1 MANQIYD
8 AGLDALLN
16 GDVDWLTDDIKVVLV
31 DAADYTVDVSSDAHL
46 DDIPAPARIST
57 SGNLASKTVLMGA
70 LGAADTSFSSVSGD
84 EFEAAVVYADT
95 GVESTSTLLA
105 YIDTGVGFPFTPDGG
120 TVTLAWDSGTVIDF
134 GLTQRIILAFDT
146 EADRLAAVPQDGT
159 LGWQTDTASLYV
171 YVDGA
176 TPGWQ
181 PVGGSSVVDLPDLG
195 DVSDAL
201 APDAGDRLVFD
212 GTEWVSTAP
221 EYVQFVYNSSGV
233 QDGNL
238 YTDWAELMAVIG
250 NLAGPKLILFQQN
263 ETIPAGSWNLDD
275 VVLRGNGLEY
285 NAGGYTLTFGD
296 STTIS
301 SWTNPQV
308 HSLRLLSTS
317 TTGPVWSPTGPVS
330 FSITTLAHIHSTTE
344 PFISHSGSG
353 QVVISLRDSGRFLL
367 LAGGVENFETSAPAF
382 NQIVVYR
389 GDNTVIDNNTLA
401 STNPVVFIDIVGS
414 VVNDLSVGSY
424 PSTHT
429 NLSIGFGL
437 GLYLT
442 AALALGFNPSG
453 LAVVTGA
460 EVQTAIEELDAAV
473 DGHISDATDAHD
485 ASAISFDP
493 TGLAVISGTDVQ
505 TALEELDA
513 AGGGG
518 GGGGAGT
525 INQATY
531 VYTGASETW
540 TVPAGVT
547 AVSVTCLG
555 GPGGADTV
563 GNDTAFMGNACV
575 TGIVEVTPSTDV
587 TIYVGGAG
595 EDGNGSGTSAGG
607 FPDGGDGAKGAGAGG
622 GSSWIE
628 QSAVKLILAAG
639 NGGNGGNGGGAGGFG
654 GTEVGGNGGDSSG
667 SGGGNGGIGA
677 SIIAGGTG
685 GTGGGGGTDGS
696 DGSSGAGGA
705 GGAAGDGNVR
715 GGGGGGGGLYGG
727 GGGEG
732 GNGSGDGGG
741 GGGGGSSLVPTG
753 GYSFVAVSS
762 VKRDGLV
769 VLSWVE

>member
-181 PVGGSSVVDLPDLG
+181 PVGGSSVV
-195 DVSDAL
+195 
-201 APDAGDRLVFD
+201 
-212 GTEWVSTAP
+212 
-221 EYVQFVYNSSGV
+221 
-233 QDGNL
+233 
-238 YTDWAELMAVIG
+238 
-250 NLAGPKLILFQQN
+250 
-263 ETIPAGSWNLDD
+263 
-275 VVLRGNGLEY
+275 
-285 NAGGYTLTFGD
+285 
-296 STTIS
+296 
-301 SWTNPQV
+301 
-308 HSLRLLSTS
+308 
-317 TTGPVWSPTGPVS
+317 
-330 FSITTLAHIHSTTE
+330 
-344 PFISHSGSG
+344 
-353 QVVISLRDSGRFLL
+353 
-367 LAGGVENFETSAPAF
+367 
-382 NQIVVYR
+382 
-389 GDNTVIDNNTLA
+389 
-401 STNPVVFIDIVGS
+401 
-414 VVNDLSVGSY
+414 
-424 PSTHT
+424 
-429 NLSIGFGL
+429 
-437 GLYLT
+437 
-442 AALALGFNPSG
+442 
-453 LAVVTGA
+453 
-460 EVQTAIEELDAAV
+460 V

-505 TALEELDA
+505 TALEGLDA